1 MKTQDAINLA
11 GNAKALADL
20 LDITNS
26 AISQWGEDV
35 PEGRRWQLQVLRP
48 QWFEAPA
55 QAAAVQPSEQS

>member
-20 LDITNS
+20 LDITSS
-26 AISQWGEDV
+26 AISQWDEDV

-48 QWFEAPA
+48 QWFYEVPVPDKPQ
-55 QAAAVQPSEQS
+55 QAA